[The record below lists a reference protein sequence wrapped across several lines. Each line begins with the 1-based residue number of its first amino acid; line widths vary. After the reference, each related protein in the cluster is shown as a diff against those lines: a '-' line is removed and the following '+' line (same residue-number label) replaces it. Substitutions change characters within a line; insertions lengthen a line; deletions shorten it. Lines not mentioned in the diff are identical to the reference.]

1 MMNKLYLLCFT
12 LLLISCSEGDIIEFS
27 VDDLNGDLE
36 NCSNENDNTFVFFV
50 NDADMN
56 RSLSVNFTDS
66 SFEIN
71 PEITSDISLD
81 EPTVIT
87 LNTSNN
93 QLLYREFNTSIIGE
107 EYFCS
112 SIPVSNINV
121 TLELISTNGT
131 AEISYE
137 AAEDQ
142 PDPTQTAYSRTV
154 ILRDVTLEGDG
165 IALRKEKLDLGSD
178 TIFIPN

>member
-1 MMNKLYLLCFT
+1 MMNKLYFLFFA

-50 NDADMN
+50 IDQGIN
-56 RSLSVNFTDS
+56 RSLSLNFTDT

-71 PEITSDISLD
+71 PENVSDISID

-87 LNTSNN
+87 LNATNN
-93 QLLYREFNTSIIGE
+93 QFIYREFDTAINGD
-107 EYFCS
+107 EYFCN
-112 SIPVSNINV
+112 SIPVSGINV

-131 AEISYE
+131 ADISYE

-142 PDPTQTAYSRTV
+142 PDPTQTSYSRTV
-154 ILRDVTLEGDG
+154 ILRDVTLEGGG
-165 IALRKEKLDLGSD
+165 IAIRKEILELGSD
-178 TIFIPN
+178 NISIPN